1 MPRAARRRGS
11 PSAVRHSGGLVS
23 NLGPLPT
30 LASCVSLS
38 RGLSGSWAHLS
49 WNCASPAQAGCLAS
63 FSTAPILGRPSIGQ
77 GEWMLD
83 PPPPTLTGPPW
94 SALTHLLLSLARSLS
109 LSLSLSHTH
118 THTHTRGAT
127 PSRATYLPQA
137 SLSQSSLDLQVPL

>member
-30 LASCVSLS
+30 LASRVSLS

-83 PPPPTLTGPPW
+83 PPPPTLTGPPVVC
-94 SALTHLLLSLARSLS
+94 SHTFAPLSRLRARA

-118 THTHTRGAT
+118 THTHTHTWGHT
-127 PSRATYLPQA
+127 QQSHLPSPGQPKPI
-137 SLSQSSLDLQVPL
+137 QP